1 VISVCAVATA
11 GVNNDNSTLL
21 PCHRFRLRGLIVI
34 DSIVAESRI
43 HLRRAGSDDG
53 SCFACMTEARISRI
67 HDAIEMTTLL
77 QHSVNRMFTTG
88 MICAVGICD
97 VT

>member
-34 DSIVAESRI
+34 D
-43 HLRRAGSDDG
+43 RRAGSDDG